1 MSVIVNGQIKPLPE
15 PQTLAALLLLL
26 SPSYPFTV
34 ARNEEFVPRTAY
46 AECRICP
53 GDRIDIV
60 HPTVGG

>member
-1 MSVIVNGQIKPLPE
+1 MSVIVNGQALPLSEPETIASLLLILAPLP
-15 PQTLAALLLLL
+15 
-26 SPSYPFTV
+26 PFAV

-46 AECRICP
+46 AECRIYP